1 MPRFYFH
8 VRHSEGCDEVLDGT
22 HFEGIEEAKV
32 DAMRCLREIVADNL
46 RAAQPVDIAA
56 MDIIDQRGVIL
67 ATVSIDEAVL
77 KPLVGRGEG

>member
-8 VRHSEGCDEVLDGT
+8 VRHSEGRDEDLDGT
-22 HFEGIEEAKV
+22 HFEDIEEAKV
-32 DAMRCLREIVADNL
+32 DAMRCLREMVADNL
-46 RAAQPVDIAA
+46 RAAQTVDIAA

-77 KPLVGRGEG
+77 KPLVGRDEG

>member
-1 MPRFYFH
+1 
-8 VRHSEGCDEVLDGT
+8 
-22 HFEGIEEAKV
+22 
-32 DAMRCLREIVADNL
+32 MRCLREIVADNL

-67 ATVSIDEAVL
+67 ATASIDEAVL